1 MNAALLLSG
10 GVGTRM
16 HSDVPKQYICIN
28 NKMIITYSLET
39 LVYSPVIDEIQI
51 VAEEEWREFIVADAR
66 KHGIPTEKI
75 KGFAIPGYNRQTS
88 ILNGMQNILRQKNGI
103 VDVGNVD
110 EKDNLLIH
118 DAARPLLTEKQLRD
132 CFAMLPGHD
141 GVMPSLPMKDTIYL
155 SQEGDKVSE
164 LIERERLFAGQ
175 APEVFNF
182 RKYYLANISLMP
194 NRIDFINGSTEPAVM
209 AGMDIVMIPG
219 DEKNFKITTKED
231 LDRFQ
236 TFTCIDKNDNQDK

>member
-1 MNAALLLSG
+1 MLHFCFLAALVQG
-10 GVGTRM
+10 
-16 HSDVPKQYICIN
+16 CIPMYQSN
-28 NKMIITYSLET
+28 IFVLILTYSLET

-194 NRIDFINGSTEPAVM
+194 NRIAFINGSTEPAVM